1 MGGFRSG
8 VLGTETSSPT
18 GAFDHDPFDVLGG
31 GDPPGTVGAD
41 EVVPLAERI
50 IAKVT
55 KDWEPP
61 NPTTTPE
68 IVVRSA
74 TLAGVARELNALR
87 EWGQGGGRLRADRI
101 PAGTSTN
108 LNVDLHAGLVYR
120 LPRWTGYD
128 AASAA
133 AKGEWDQM
141 LGHLR
146 AHEDRHVAIA
156 IEEANQLAQDLI
168 GHDIADIANMVTEA
182 NRRMATRQTELDTD
196 TENGSKPGVTY
207 GDVILDTSIT

>member
-1 MGGFRSG
+1 
-8 VLGTETSSPT
+8 
-18 GAFDHDPFDVLGG
+18 
-31 GDPPGTVGAD
+31 
-41 EVVPLAERI
+41 
-50 IAKVT
+50 
-55 KDWEPP
+55 
-61 NPTTTPE
+61 
-68 IVVRSA
+68 
-74 TLAGVARELNALR
+74 
-87 EWGQGGGRLRADRI
+87 
-101 PAGTSTN
+101 
-108 LNVDLHAGLVYR
+108 VYR

-133 AKGEWDQM
+133 AKAEWDQM